1 MVLSIEEI
9 TLMSLDS
16 PVSISVVVPVYS
28 GEAFLVELISL
39 LDLIRKEW
47 RERGMPAEISEVIL
61 VDDAALDNSPAII
74 DHLAATYGWVSA
86 IHLMRN
92 FGQHA
97 ATIAGVLHTAGDWV
111 ITMDEDLQHP
121 PSQIESLLR
130 CAVETG
136 SDIVYANPVSA
147 VHQARSRDWASRS
160 FKKVMVFLTGNP
172 YIVNFNSFRLL
183 RGSMARAASSVCGH
197 ETYFDVALSWFT
209 KRIGVTVVELKD
221 QRYIK
226 SGLSGYSFY
235 MLLSHARRLLISSQ
249 VKVIRVFGLIGMVV
263 VFISILAGFATIFV
277 KVASSRTIPVG
288 WASLMLAILFFGGYV
303 SFMVALALEY
313 LSHLMQSAHGKPVFF
328 TVDRSTDTQIAEFF
342 RSKVE

>member
-1 MVLSIEEI
+1 MYS
-9 TLMSLDS
+9 DS
-16 PVSISVVVPVYS
+16 PVPISVVIPVYS
-28 GEAFLVELISL
+28 GEAFLAQLIGELDRL
-39 LDLIRKEW
+39 RTEW
-47 RERGMPAEISEVIL
+47 RESGAPAEIAEAIL
-61 VDDAALDNSPAII
+61 VDEASRDNSAAVI
-74 DHLAATYGWVSA
+74 DQLSKTHGWVTA

-183 RGSMARAASSVCGH
+183 RGPMAR
-197 ETYFDVALSWFT
+197 
-209 KRIGVTVVELKD
+209 
-221 QRYIK
+221 
-226 SGLSGYSFY
+226 
-235 MLLSHARRLLISSQ
+235 
-249 VKVIRVFGLIGMVV
+249 
-263 VFISILAGFATIFV
+263 
-277 KVASSRTIPVG
+277 
-288 WASLMLAILFFGGYV
+288 
-303 SFMVALALEY
+303 
-313 LSHLMQSAHGKPVFF
+313 
-328 TVDRSTDTQIAEFF
+328 
-342 RSKVE
+342 